1 VITNVFQKTFR
12 CHRFKLSKEMINR
25 IIFSISAAIAVLIL
39 LYVAIT
45 PLQKMHRQLL
55 ENEKRNRDS
64 LSHIV
69 AKFATKSDSLQAH
82 IDSMNIN
89 LNKQIQNFRYD
100 LSRIKI
106 IKIPVVN
113 YDNIS
118 DTLLIS
124 RIMSDYK
131 GR

>member
-1 VITNVFQKTFR
+1 MKYLIIVVIVV
-12 CHRFKLSKEMINR
+12 
-25 IIFSISAAIAVLIL
+25 FSIS

-45 PLQKMHRQLL
+45 PVQKMHKQLL
-55 ENEKRNRDS
+55 ENENRNRDS
-64 LSHIV
+64 LSQLY
-69 AKFATKSDSLQAH
+69 AKFGTKSDSLQAH

-106 IKIPVVN
+106 IKIPIVN
-113 YDNIS
+113 YDSVS

-124 RIMSDYK
+124 RLMSDYK

>member
-1 VITNVFQKTFR
+1 MKYLIIVVIVVF
-12 CHRFKLSKEMINR
+12 S
-25 IIFSISAAIAVLIL
+25 IL

-45 PLQKMHRQLL
+45 PVQKLHRQLL

-64 LSHIV
+64 LSQIV
-69 AKFATKSDSLQAH
+69 AKFGTKSDSLQAH
-82 IDSMNIN
+82 IDSMNIH

-106 IKIPVVN
+106 IKVPIVN
-113 YDNIS
+113 YDSVS

-124 RIMSDYK
+124 RLMSDYK

>member
-1 VITNVFQKTFR
+1 
-12 CHRFKLSKEMINR
+12 MIKQ
-25 IIFSISAAIAVLIL
+25 IIIISVAVLIAVLIL

-45 PLQKMHRQLL
+45 PVQKLHRQLL
-55 ENEKRNRDS
+55 ENENRNRDS

-82 IDSMNIN
+82 IDSMNID

-106 IKIPVVN
+106 IKVPIVN
-113 YDNIS
+113 YDSVS

-124 RIMSDYK
+124 RLMSDYK

>member
-1 VITNVFQKTFR
+1 
-12 CHRFKLSKEMINR
+12 MINR
-25 IIFSISAAIAVLIL
+25 IIFSISAAIVILIL

-45 PLQKMHRQLL
+45 PVQKMHRQLL
-55 ENEKRNRDS
+55 ENENRTRDS

-82 IDSMNIN
+82 IDSMNID

-100 LSRIKI
+100 LYRIKI
-106 IKIPVVN
+106 IKVPVVN
-113 YDNIS
+113 YDSVS

-124 RIMSDYK
+124 RLMSDYK